1 MPDAADASPGDASP
15 GDASPSGASPADGH
29 RLVDLLTSRRS
40 VVARD
45 MAPGGPDA
53 ADLGRILEAGL
64 RVPDHGKLGP
74 WRFIVFEGAARA
86 DFGEVLEQAYLQSG
100 MPDEDDRR
108 AFERA
113 RFLRAGTVVAVVSV
127 VTPGIKIPEWEQVL
141 SAGAACQNML
151 NAATAL
157 GHAAQWLTEWYAY
170 DGYVRDALGLDD
182 NERIAGFLYF
192 GARATP
198 PKERLRPS
206 LDDKVTRWTGA

>member
-1 MPDAADASPGDASP
+1 MSDASD
-15 GDASPSGASPADGH
+15 DGR
-29 RLVDLLTSRRS
+29 RLAALLTTRRS

-45 MAPGGPDA
+45 MIPEGPDA
-53 ADLGRILEAGL
+53 ADLDIILTAGL

-74 WRFIVFEGAARA
+74 WRFIVFEGEARA
-86 DFGEVLEQAYLQSG
+86 AFGAVLEQAYLQSG
-100 MPDEDDRR
+100 MPDEDERR
-108 AFERA
+108 EFERT

-170 DGYVRDALGLDD
+170 DGYVRAALELEE
-182 NERIAGFLYF
+182 NEKIAGFLYF
-192 GARATP
+192 GAAAGV
-198 PKERLRPS
+198 PKERVRPTPEERVS
-206 LDDKVTRWTGA
+206 RWRAGPSV